1 MMQLNFGMITTTILN
16 YETDIR
22 TYHIRHN
29 DIFSVLPFNFNFRMK
44 QLAVIGN
51 LGADAE
57 VRSDGG
63 RKYVTLSIADTVTR
77 KDAQGNPVT
86 TTEWISASINHVNE
100 NLLPYLKKGAKV
112 YAVGDC
118 SARLYSSEK
127 DHRMKAGF
135 NLYIDRIEL
144 ISTTVDDVPRRLYD
158 QDGVEHPVTK
168 YYYAGQCQYPQLFDR
183 TGRGYA
189 VTPEGWVSAPVKQQ
203 IEPQQEP
210 VQQQQQEAQTDAPF
224 VDYNNSTAEPL
235 QQEETQSKK
244 KSKK

>member
-1 MMQLNFGMITTTILN
+1 MMQLNFGMIITTILN

-22 TYHIRHN
+22 TYRIRYH
-29 DIFSVLPFNFNFRMK
+29 DIFSVLPFNFDFRMK

-100 NLLPYLKKGAKV
+100 NLLPYLKKGAKI
-112 YAVGDC
+112 YAIGDC
-118 SARLYSSEK
+118 STRLYSSEK

-144 ISTTVDDVPRRLYD
+144 ISTLVDEVPRRLYD

-168 YYYAGQCQYPQLFDR
+168 YYFAGQCQYSQLFDR
-183 TGRGYA
+183 TGKGYS
-189 VTPEGWVSAPVKQQ
+189 VTPEGWVTTPVKQQ
-203 IEPQQEP
+203 IEQDKPID
-210 VQQQQQEAQTDAPF
+210 QQQEKQSDAPF
-224 VDYNNSTAEPL
+224 VDYNNSTAEDIQL
-235 QQEETQSKK
+235 DNTQSNQ
-244 KSKK
+244 